1 MVLICGRNF
10 YDKNGGVKTF
20 AALLHHFHHKMV
32 LLRLP
37 CMSSR
42 VKLLEDSF
50 LDYIANIIVLITS
63 SSNLIRS
70 QQLLFIA

>member
-1 MVLICGRNF
+1 MFLICGRNF
-10 YDKNGGVKTF
+10 YDKNGGIKIF
-20 AALLHHFHHKMV
+20 SPLLHHFHHKMV

-50 LDYIANIIVLITS
+50 LDYIANIIRLITS

-70 QQLLFIA
+70 QQLLFIT